1 MAWLSTLGFH
11 CGSTIKMR
19 FAEVRFKL
27 FSVSVLD
34 VLGRV
39 LCCCCQK
46 EITTYP
52 KAPVPV
58 VMMSTGVFWLLA
70 KSSRIFCRRG
80 R

>member
-39 LCCCCQK
+39 LCCCSQK